1 MFARIKAFFARL
13 FGFGPDAETNDPVA
27 SSSRSRGLGPQDEE
41 GSPDQPEDAADL
53 GDAPVV
59 HIEEAP
65 THMRSRSMSPAGAG
79 GSAPGLSSIEVISPR
94 YLWCLDNGHGREQ
107 PGKRSPLFADGT
119 RFEEWE
125 CNRDI
130 VRRIMKVLDER
141 GVQYFQVVPEDDI
154 GSFTRGRSERAN
166 EKESLLGLPK
176 LFVSVHANAFGM
188 SEWANGK
195 KGIETWHFPQSQNGI
210 KLASVFQREL
220 MKQLPTWRDRGIKS
234 HTPGSRK
241 IFTVLSVPTMPAV
254 LTENGFYTDEEE
266 AALLMTDEIRQ
277 RIAIAHINA
286 ILEVEQNGL
295 DDIETYRPNMMI
307 G

>member
-1 MFARIKAFFARL
+1 MFARFKAFFARL
-13 FGFGPDAETNDPVA
+13 FGMDPAAE
-27 SSSRSRGLGPQDEE
+27 SSAPTSRSRGLGPQDEIN
-41 GSPDQPEDAADL
+41 STDKPEDAADL

-59 HIEEAP
+59 QIEEAP
-65 THMRSRSMSPAGAG
+65 ANQRSRSLDPMGARVG
-79 GSAPGLSSIEVISPR
+79 APGLSAIEVISPR
-94 YLWCLDNGHGREQ
+94 FLWCLDNGHGRLQE
-107 PGKRSPLFADGT
+107 GKRSPFFADGT

-125 CNRDI
+125 FNRDI

-195 KGIETWHFPQSQNGI
+195 KGIETWHYPNSTNGK

-220 MKQLPTWRDRGIKS
+220 MKQLPGWKDRGIKS

-241 IFTVLSVPTMPAV
+241 VFTVLSVPTMPSV

-266 AALLMTDEIRQ
+266 TALLMTDEVRQ
-277 RIAIAHINA
+277 LIAIAHINA

-295 DDIETYRPNMMI
+295 DDIETYRPNMTI